1 MKIIKDFKYF
11 ILIFLF
17 LIIEEILFMSVTYS
31 DFSINMILFTLFNTA
46 IIYLIQNLFKS
57 KKLLYILLPII
68 VFIFISN
75 YLYYSIYSTFVTI
88 DLFFKSFKV
97 IYFGSN
103 IFSLIISN
111 IIQILL
117 LSIPLIISILF
128 VRKNEYKKTTLKIN
142 IPILI
147 ITYLICTISLLFSN
161 NSLYSPKN
169 LYYKVDFPN
178 KNLNTFG
185 LLTSIRLNIQRSIF
199 GFKEI
204 DIKIEKNDKVYTN
217 KEYNILDIDFE
228 KSDNEDINLINEYL
242 ENKVPT
248 KKNEYTGLLKNK
260 NLIFI
265 VAESF
270 HTIGI
275 NKEVTPNLYKIY
287 NEGFK
292 FNNFYSPLYPVS
304 TADGQYLIDVSLFPS
319 DATNSLIKTNT
330 NYIPYSLGNMFKDLN
345 YKTYSYHNYFYDY
358 YERDKYYPNMG
369 YEVYKARG
377 NSTIINDGSDYE
389 MALNTVDEYI
399 NEDKF
404 MVYYLTYSGHANYT
418 NENPNVKKFYNEVK
432 HLNYSQNVKNYLST
446 QVQLDKMIGVLLDEL
461 EKSNKLDDTTIVVIP
476 DHVPFALS
484 INEINELS
492 TFTRDNEWEKY
503 RSSLIIYDKDLN
515 KYKSTDNYCSNID
528 LLPTILNLYGM
539 DYDSR
544 LLMGK
549 DILSNNNGLV
559 IFGNR
564 NFITKDYKYSN
575 MNDRIYGNITREQ
588 IEKIQEENY
597 MKFKISR
604 LMLNNNYYD
613 YLFN

>member
-1 MKIIKDFKYF
+1 MKIIKDFKYL
-11 ILIFLF
+11 IIIFLF
-17 LIIEEILFMSVTYS
+17 LVIEEILFMAVTYS
-31 DFSINMILFTLFNTA
+31 DFSINMILFTLFNTS
-46 IIYLIQNLFKS
+46 IIYIIQNLFKT
-57 KKLLYILLPII
+57 KKILYILLPVIT
-68 VFIFISN
+68 FIFISN
-75 YLYYSIYSTFVTI
+75 YLYYSIYSTFITI

-103 IFSLIISN
+103 IFSLILSN
-111 IIQILL
+111 IIGILSL
-117 LSIPLIISILF
+117 IIPLIISILF
-128 VRKNEYKKTTLKIN
+128 IKKNEYKKTTYKIN
-142 IPILI
+142 IPII
-147 ITYLICTISLLFSN
+147 IVTYLICTISLLFSN
-161 NSLYSPKN
+161 NTLYSPKN

-185 LLTSIRLNIQRSIF
+185 LITSIRLNIQRSIF
-199 GFKEI
+199 GFKELEV
-204 DIKIEKNDKVYTN
+204 KVEKNDKVYTN
-217 KEYNILDIDFE
+217 KEYNILDIDFKE
-228 KSDNEDINLINEYL
+228 SDNKDINLINEYL
-242 ENKVPT
+242 ENKEPT

-369 YEVYKARG
+369 YGIYKARN
-377 NSTIINDGSDYE
+377 NSTIINNGSDYE
-389 MALNTVDEYI
+389 MALNTINEYI
-399 NEDKF
+399 KEDKF

-418 NENPNVKKFYNEVK
+418 NENPNVKKFYDEVK

-461 EKSNKLDDTTIVVIP
+461 EKNNKLNNTTIVVIP

-484 INEINELS
+484 INEMNELS

-503 RSSLIIYDKDLN
+503 RSSLIIYDEDLN
-515 KYKSTDNYCSNID
+515 KHKGTDNYCSNID
-528 LLPTILNLYGM
+528 LLPTMLNLFGM
-539 DYDSR
+539 EYDSR

-549 DILSNNNGLV
+549 DILSNNDGFV

-575 MNDRIYGNITREQ
+575 MEDRIYGNITREQ
-588 IEKIQEENY
+588 VEKIQEENY
-597 MKFKISR
+597 MKFKVSR